1 MMAGGNVDFDL
12 RNTNFAK
19 IAEGAGLLVVTA
31 ETADDVEPTIA
42 KALKFDGPALMEIPV
57 PRQELSMPPAI
68 TYEEAKGFG
77 LFMLRV
83 VLNGRADELID
94 LAKVNLIR

>member
-1 MMAGGNVDFDL
+1 
-12 RNTNFAK
+12 
-19 IAEGAGLLVVTA
+19 
-31 ETADDVEPTIA
+31 
-42 KALKFDGPALMEIPV
+42 
-57 PRQELSMPPAI
+57 MPPAI